1 MNENTALS
9 CHVLSKNSHDK
20 SPFLDFH
27 TMPNK
32 MPSRQPNL
40 IWLHFTMKLNIVKR
54 FPIPALP
61 WWCHSGP
68 QRFSSPRATLGAH
81 DLICSMW
88 VSAMTSRRVFIYMYL
103 FIYLFIYISTCYRD
117 LPVKISATTEAWT
130 ITINDCFQK
139 CDITLPIRFR
149 EKSMETYFIMISPW
163 TGVWPLNSIKSVLCI
178 SIIDIYTCNLTL
190 KMSKL

>member
-40 IWLHFTMKLNIVKR
+40 IWLHFTMKPKIVKR

-117 LPVKISATTEAWT
+117 LPVKISATSETCT
-130 ITINDCFQK
+130 ITINDCLKKMWYHSSNQIPRKINGNLFYNDLRLK
-139 CDITLPIRFR
+139 RG
-149 EKSMETYFIMISPW
+149 MA
-163 TGVWPLNSIKSVLCI
+163 LNFNRL
-178 SIIDIYTCNLTL
+178 N
-190 KMSKL
+190 